1 MNTILITVSN
11 PSFRGLFPRGSALHQ
26 SLRALKR
33 DWISFLQRLEQPEQ
47 PASSEPEPEDD
58 DGCAWDDAN
67 EEHYA
72 ALAEQIDELERTISG
87 MQGQL
92 EAKKF
97 KLNEYPTSYEFMRS
111 KLTKEINMLRG
122 HILTEQKKLKGLK
135 IEAGIL

>member
-11 PSFRGLFPRGSALHQ
+11 PSFRSLFPRGSALHQ

-33 DWISFLQRLEQPEQ
+33 DWIDFLQRIEQPEQ
-47 PASSEPEPEDD
+47 PVDSESED
-58 DGCAWDDAN
+58 DGCAWDDAH
-67 EEHYA
+67 EEHYD
-72 ALAEQIDELERTISG
+72 ALTKQIDELERTIAG